1 MLKLTEMTSEGSF
14 ADAEAPPFEKKKDTL
29 IVND

>member
-1 MLKLTEMTSEGSF
+1 MLKLTEMTSEESF
-14 ADAEAPPFEKKKDTL
+14 ADAEAPPFEKKDTL